1 MRRARPLAPDS
12 LFPAGVPD
20 ITTRFISLSTGIRMR
35 VAERVDG
42 DGQRERGR
50 QLPAV
55 VMLHG
60 WGGSLYMFRHALD
73 LLPTYGVRPIA
84 ADLRGYGL
92 SDKPLARDSYS
103 LNNYCADV
111 DALLDSLSV
120 TRVTLVGQSMGG
132 GLALRYALRR
142 PERISKLVL
151 INPTGLVP
159 LKFLKFLVR
168 PPRALL
174 GAIGGRL
181 VPRWLVE
188 VILRRLAYGNAALV
202 TERDIDEYWAPTQL
216 PGFTHAVSA
225 AIREFDWRPLSPA
238 EAASLAVP
246 SVVILGTRDRLVRNT
261 PESAERL
268 RGSLVHSMDG
278 GHCVHEERPR
288 EACEIIGQFACDSA
302 R

>member
-1 MRRARPLAPDS
+1 MRRPLAPDS
-12 LFPAGVPD
+12 LFPADVPD
-20 ITTRFISLSTGIRMR
+20 ITTRFISLATGIRMR
-35 VAERVDG
+35 VAEHVQRDG
-42 DGQRERGR
+42 GGEGGE

-73 LLPTYGVRPIA
+73 LLPSYGLRPIA
-84 ADLRGYGL
+84 VDLRGYGL
-92 SDKPLARDSYS
+92 SDKPVARDSYS
-103 LNNYCADV
+103 LNSYCADI
-111 DALLDSLSV
+111 DALLDALSV
-120 TRVTLVGQSMGG
+120 TRITLVGQSMGG

-168 PPRALL
+168 PPRTMLK
-174 GAIGGRL
+174 AIGGRL
-181 VPRWLVE
+181 VPRWLVG
-188 VILRRLAYGNAALV
+188 VILRRLAYGNASLV
-202 TERDIDEYWAPTQL
+202 SERDVDEYWAPTQL

-225 AIREFDWRPLSPA
+225 AIREFDWRPLSAA

-246 SVVILGTRDRLVRNT
+246 SVVILGSRDRLVRNT
-261 PESAERL
+261 RESAERL
-268 RGSLVHSMDG
+268 RGSRVYSMDG
-278 GHCVHEERPR
+278 GHCVHEEHPR
-288 EACEIIGQFACDSA
+288 EACEIIGRFACESA